1 MGHPRLLLS
10 ASNEVAFMKS
20 TIPTLAFAL
29 AVGALSLGANSAA
42 MAQQA
47 LTEPQVHSK
56 LTEQGYTKVHDLKFK
71 DGMWHAEARS
81 ANGDHVDVRI
91 DANTGKV
98 YPDEQV
104 STLSK
109 HDVEAALETQG
120 YTHVHDVDFDD
131 GVWKAKADN
140 AAGNKVKLRIDANTG
155 KVIGTD

>member
-1 MGHPRLLLS
+1 
-10 ASNEVAFMKS
+10 MKS
-20 TIPTLAFAL
+20 TIPTLVFAL
-29 AVGALSLGANSAA
+29 AVGVLSLGTNSAA

-71 DGMWHAEARS
+71 DGMWHAEAKS

-91 DANTGKV
+91 DASTGKV